1 MTKLNDADEC
11 SRACGCYVACPECDG
26 DKTMTAVFV
35 KYAPGHSGPP
45 VRELP
50 CHVCDG
56 RGEVSSEHVLRMER
70 GEKFRHYRLRIL
82 GYGLREAADRWGMKA
97 SELSYIEQGKT
108 VTDWTPPGWADSS
121 T

>member
-1 MTKLNDADEC
+1 MSKDVDES
-11 SRACGCYVACPECDG
+11 SRVHGCYVVCPECDG
-26 DKTMTAVFV
+26 EKTVTADFV
-35 KYAPGHSGPP
+35 RYVPGHSGPP

-56 RGEVSSEHVLRMER
+56 RGEVSSEQVSRMGR
-70 GEKFRHYRLRIL
+70 GDKFRHYRAMIL

-108 VTDWTPPGWADSS
+108 VTDWIPPGWADSS

>member
-1 MTKLNDADEC
+1 MTKPNDADEC

-35 KYAPGHSGPP
+35 RYAPGHSGPP

-50 CHVCDG
+50 CHVCEG
-56 RGEVSSEHVLRMER
+56 RGEVSNEQVLRMER
-70 GEKFRHYRLRIL
+70 GNKFRHYRSRIL
-82 GYGLREAADRWGMKA
+82 GYGLREAADMWGMKA
-97 SELSYIEQGKT
+97 SELSYIEQGKI